1 MTMIALKPSIA
12 AAMALLLLAQAPT
25 TGDAQPAPTF
35 RATCSELRAALRDHK
50 IDGYELVTIE
60 VIGRLTIAHSDGAL
74 VYLGMCNPP
83 DPRVLCVTYELEGRK
98 VGDEVVLTGAYIPRG
113 PDHIQLD
120 PCLHHLPDSDGR

>member
-1 MTMIALKPSIA
+1 MV
-12 AAMALLLLAQAPT
+12 LLLFAEAPT
-25 TGDAQPAPTF
+25 TGEAQPAPTF
-35 RATCSELRAALRDHK
+35 RATCAELRGALREHK

-60 VIGRLTIAHSDGAL
+60 VIGRLTIAHSDGTL

-98 VGDEVVLTGAYIPRG
+98 IGDEVVLTGSYISRG

-120 PCLHHLPDSDGR
+120 PCLHHQPE